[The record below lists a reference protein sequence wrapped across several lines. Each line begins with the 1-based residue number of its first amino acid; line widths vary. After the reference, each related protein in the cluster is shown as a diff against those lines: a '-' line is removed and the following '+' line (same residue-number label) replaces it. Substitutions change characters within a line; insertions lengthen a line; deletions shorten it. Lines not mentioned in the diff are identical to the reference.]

1 MYSIEIKRGL
11 RHGSLRLSGT
21 SLIYKCW
28 WDVRKKIPAGNYPNC
43 SATTMTNKKNS
54 KGAPREAIFIPGV
67 VGYSGIFIHM
77 GTGSSWSDGCIV
89 IEEANMLTIYN
100 QIIQKNGLNIT
111 VSIQN
116 NR

>member
-1 MYSIEIKRGL
+1 
-11 RHGSLRLSGT
+11 
-21 SLIYKCW
+21 
-28 WDVRKKIPAGNYPNC
+28 
-43 SATTMTNKKNS
+43 MTNKRNS

-77 GTGSSWSDGCIV
+77 GTGPSWSDGCIV
-89 IEEANMLTIYN
+89 IEEANMLTIYR